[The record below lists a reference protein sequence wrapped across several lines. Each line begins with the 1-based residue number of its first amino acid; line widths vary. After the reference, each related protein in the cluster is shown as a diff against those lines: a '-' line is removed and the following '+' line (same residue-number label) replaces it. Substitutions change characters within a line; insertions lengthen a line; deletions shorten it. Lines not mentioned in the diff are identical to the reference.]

1 MQTSFKNN
9 KKEKSETMGYLAQR
23 KKHLRTDF
31 ILKSLLVLLA
41 FFSVAA
47 FAGNAFGQ
55 FLNQW
60 RFQFYLLSLLV
71 MFYALFNR
79 FFLYS
84 FLALLLLLLNFFVVS
99 SSVPVLFS
107 GGEGKGK
114 TAFGMIY
121 QPRPSSLLDIFE
133 TADRRRA
140 DLLAVIDPVL
150 NGVSLSGLVPAGY
163 HLADNDEGKSFMVSS
178 RPPRSAG
185 RIGLGGGR
193 SAAFVSLEIGGRG
206 YVFLSFDLSGMSRR
220 NKEKALGYVNAFVA
234 AEDDPVII
242 FGDFGMTA
250 WSPAFGRFLASN
262 RLEVK
267 NDLFSR
273 FAHLLMPP
281 TQYVVG
287 YRNLEFAGSRR
298 LPRLGNRSAPSL
310 IRLKI

>member
-41 FFSVAA
+41 FFSAAA

-121 QPRPSSLLDIFE
+121 HPRPSSLLDIFE

-150 NGVSLSGLVPAGY
+150 NGVSPSGLVPAGY

-178 RPPRSAG
+178 RPPR
-185 RIGLGGGR
+185 
-193 SAAFVSLEIGGRG
+193 
-206 YVFLSFDLSGMSRR
+206 
-220 NKEKALGYVNAFVA
+220 
-234 AEDDPVII
+234 
-242 FGDFGMTA
+242 
-250 WSPAFGRFLASN
+250 
-262 RLEVK
+262 
-267 NDLFSR
+267 
-273 FAHLLMPP
+273 
-281 TQYVVG
+281 
-287 YRNLEFAGSRR
+287 
-298 LPRLGNRSAPSL
+298 
-310 IRLKI
+310 

>member
-41 FFSVAA
+41 FFSAAA

-114 TAFGMIY
+114 TAFGMIWMPCRTACMIFSTM
-121 QPRPSSLLDIFE
+121 QKSESRCARAKPVRSPR
-133 TADRRRA
+133 TAT
-140 DLLAVIDPVL
+140 
-150 NGVSLSGLVPAGY
+150 LSA
-163 HLADNDEGKSFMVSS
+163 
-178 RPPRSAG
+178 
-185 RIGLGGGR
+185 
-193 SAAFVSLEIGGRG
+193 
-206 YVFLSFDLSGMSRR
+206 RR
-220 NKEKALGYVNAFVA
+220 N
-234 AEDDPVII
+234 
-242 FGDFGMTA
+242 
-250 WSPAFGRFLASN
+250 WSRCRIMSHSGKFP
-262 RLEVK
+262 
-267 NDLFSR
+267 
-273 FAHLLMPP
+273 
-281 TQYVVG
+281 
-287 YRNLEFAGSRR
+287 
-298 LPRLGNRSAPSL
+298 
-310 IRLKI
+310 I

>member
-41 FFSVAA
+41 FFSAAA

-150 NGVSLSGLVPAGY
+150 NGVSPSGLVPAGY

-206 YVFLSFDLSGMSRR
+206 YVFLSFD
-220 NKEKALGYVNAFVA
+220 
-234 AEDDPVII
+234 PVII

-273 FAHLLMPP
+273 FANLLMPP

-298 LPRLGNRSAPSL
+298 LPSLGNRSAPSL

>member
-41 FFSVAA
+41 FFSAAA

-107 GGEGKGK
+107 GGKERGK
-114 TAFGMIY
+114 
-121 QPRPSSLLDIFE
+121 R
-133 TADRRRA
+133 
-140 DLLAVIDPVL
+140 
-150 NGVSLSGLVPAGY
+150 LSG
-163 HLADNDEGKSFMVSS
+163 
-178 RPPRSAG
+178 
-185 RIGLGGGR
+185 
-193 SAAFVSLEIGGRG
+193 
-206 YVFLSFDLSGMSRR
+206 
-220 NKEKALGYVNAFVA
+220 
-234 AEDDPVII
+234 
-242 FGDFGMTA
+242 
-250 WSPAFGRFLASN
+250 
-262 RLEVK
+262 
-267 NDLFSR
+267 
-273 FAHLLMPP
+273 
-281 TQYVVG
+281 
-287 YRNLEFAGSRR
+287 
-298 LPRLGNRSAPSL
+298 
-310 IRLKI
+310 

>member
-1 MQTSFKNN
+1 
-9 KKEKSETMGYLAQR
+9 
-23 KKHLRTDF
+23 
-31 ILKSLLVLLA
+31 
-41 FFSVAA
+41 
-47 FAGNAFGQ
+47 
-55 FLNQW
+55 
-60 RFQFYLLSLLV
+60 
-71 MFYALFNR
+71 
-79 FFLYS
+79 
-84 FLALLLLLLNFFVVS
+84 
-99 SSVPVLFS
+99 
-107 GGEGKGK
+107 
-114 TAFGMIY
+114 
-121 QPRPSSLLDIFE
+121 
-133 TADRRRA
+133 
-140 DLLAVIDPVL
+140 
-150 NGVSLSGLVPAGY
+150 
-163 HLADNDEGKSFMVSS
+163 MVSS

-273 FAHLLMPP
+273 FANLLMPP

-287 YRNLEFAGSRR
+287 YRNLEFAGSRH